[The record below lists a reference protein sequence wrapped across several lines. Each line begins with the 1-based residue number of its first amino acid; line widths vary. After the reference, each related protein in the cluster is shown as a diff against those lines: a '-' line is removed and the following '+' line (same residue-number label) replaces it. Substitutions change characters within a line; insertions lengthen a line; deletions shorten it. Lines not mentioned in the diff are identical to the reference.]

1 MTTRSTPPMLR
12 ALAAALLLA
21 LAGSASCADAP
32 RTVQTVAL
40 PALPALDALPHPT
53 LPQSSAVAQVLA
65 ETPGLREAQAM
76 QQAAAHSSAALRA
89 GSNEVNVQAQVQR
102 RRIDSAADAG
112 RYTEWQL
119 LANRTLRLPEQ
130 AQADGR
136 LADALQAS
144 AQAALQAAR
153 QRAIGDMLTAWFAA
167 QRAHAEAALAQQ
179 DLELIDAQLRAL
191 QRREALGDA
200 SRLERELMQAEQSRA
215 RATLLLAQGAAESS
229 RAALRAR
236 YPQLADAQPQTA
248 DAGDLL
254 RLPAET
260 AEQLRSQALQTSALL
275 AEQRA
280 AVQKAQA
287 QAAQA
292 RAARTPQPTLG
303 AYVGSERGGSERIV
317 GLQLAVPLG
326 GVARVEQERAA
337 LAEADAA
344 QWRLRELQAQTEA
357 EFARLY
363 ALAQAQLAAVQAAE
377 QAAAAQAQ
385 ASNRTQRAWQLGE
398 AALAEWLLARRSAI
412 DAARQVLQARFD
424 AAVSIAQ
431 LRLIAGMLD
440 PKTQ

>member
-12 ALAAALLLA
+12 ALAAALLFA
-21 LAGSASCADAP
+21 LAGAASCADAP
-32 RTVQTVAL
+32 PAAQAVAL

-53 LPQSSAVAQVLA
+53 LPQSNAVAQVLA
-65 ETPGLREAQAM
+65 ETPALREAQAM
-76 QQAAAHSSAALRA
+76 QQAAAHSGAALRA
-89 GSNEVNVQAQVQR
+89 GSNEFTVQAQVQR
-102 RRIDSAADAG
+102 RRIDSTVDAG

-119 LANRTLRLPEQ
+119 LVDRTLRLPAQ

-153 QRAIGDMLTAWFAA
+153 QRAIGDMLAAWFAA
-167 QRAHAEAALAQQ
+167 QRAHAEAELAQQ
-179 DLELIDAQLRAL
+179 DLDLIDAQLRAL

-215 RATLLLAQGAAESS
+215 RAALLLAQGAADSS

-236 YPQLADAQPQTA
+236 YPQLADAQPQSA
-248 DAGDLL
+248 DAGGLL
-254 RLPAET
+254 RLPAES
-260 AEQLRSQALQTSALL
+260 AEQLRVRALQFHPLL

-280 AVQKAQA
+280 VAQKAQA
-287 QAAQA
+287 LAAQA

-317 GLQLAVPLG
+317 GLQLALPLG

-344 QWRLRELQAQTEA
+344 RWRLRELQAQTEA

-398 AALAEWLLARRSAI
+398 AGLSEWLLARRSAV

-424 AAVSIAQ
+424 AAASIAQ
-431 LRLIAGMLD
+431 LRLLAGQLD
-440 PKTQ
+440 PAAQ